1 MTKDVIALTPRMPDT
16 WALLAGL
23 YAGGPGAG
31 VSAASEGAVLRLCA
45 PDGRPLVSV
54 EAPLLVQVPGEAER
68 LLGRDVPVPFWWTE
82 ARASGAVPGAERLAG
97 SVCGR
102 LALLL
107 GGTTWPG
114 PAAGTEVVDVAAGT
128 AGADAATGTTGTGG
142 ADVAAALAPDDGQPV
157 VDVLTDSTSV
167 VLADRPVLALTTW
180 LSEVLRDTSE
190 SGRALQIVTP
200 PHVRLSAPARATLLQ
215 VPNRWVV
222 QDPAQGYYDG
232 LSGAVLRWR
241 DGTFAPVPGPDGA
254 VPVAEAFARTS
265 PSPDRQLVV
274 AFRTTLPAH
283 EDVVLGEAL
292 ETAWR
297 GLTGSA
303 PAGWGTAEPVNLPW
317 STRQLTELARGRAP
331 EPTHLLV
338 TGHPGRPA
346 LAWIR
351 VTRTTAGV
359 EQDVTFTLGYGEDEA
374 PPLEAIAPLAETLAV
389 EHGLTTMLASV
400 RRASRD
406 LTTAPVLQAPP
417 VPVAFTL
424 GAHDVRGIG
433 LTHARRPPVG
443 VRPVTLG
450 PASGP
455 ALHYPLGDG
464 SDAGALVELQ
474 RLAAHLRAGAPG
486 AGTET

>member
-23 YAGGPGAG
+23 YAAGPEAAVAAG
-31 VSAASEGAVLRLCA
+31 SRDAVLRLCTPA
-45 PDGRPLVSV
+45 GRPLVSV

-82 ARASGAVPGAERLAG
+82 VRASGAVPEAERLAA

-107 GGTTWPG
+107 GGSTWPG
-114 PAAGTEVVDVAAGT
+114 PAASTEVVDVRT
-128 AGADAATGTTGTGG
+128 A
-142 ADVAAALAPDDGQPV
+142 VAPDDGQPV
-157 VDVLTDSTSV
+157 VDVLTDTTSV

-180 LSEVLRDTSE
+180 LSEVLRGTSE

-200 PHVRLSAPARATLLQ
+200 PSVRLSAPARATLLQ

-222 QDPAQGYYDG
+222 QDPEQGYYDG

-241 DGTFAPVPGPDGA
+241 DGTFTPVPGADGTA
-254 VPVAEAFARTS
+254 PVAEAFGRTG
-265 PSPDRQLVV
+265 PTGDRQLVV

-283 EDVVLGEAL
+283 EDIVLGEAL
-292 ETAWR
+292 EAAWR
-297 GLTGSA
+297 ALTGSA

-317 STRQLTELARGRAP
+317 SPHRLTDLARDRAP

-359 EQDVTFTLGYGEDEA
+359 EQDMTLVLGYGEGEE
-374 PPLEAIAPLAETLAV
+374 PPLEAITALAETLVV

-406 LTTAPVLQAPP
+406 LTTPPVLQAPP
-417 VPVAFTL
+417 VPVSFTL
-424 GAHDVRGIG
+424 GARDVRGIG
-433 LTHARRPPVG
+433 LTHARRPPVD
-443 VRPVTLG
+443 VRPVALG
-450 PASGP
+450 PAAEP

-464 SDAGALVELQ
+464 SDAGALVGLR
-474 RLAAHLRAGAPG
+474 RLAAHLRAGVPG
-486 AGTET
+486 SGSGSEAGA

>member
-1 MTKDVIALTPRMPDT
+1 MTKDVIALTPKMPDT

-23 YAGGPGAG
+23 YAGGPE
-31 VSAASEGAVLRLCA
+31 AAVTAEARGAVLRLCA

-68 LLGRDVPVPFWWTE
+68 LLGRDMPVPFWWTE
-82 ARASGAVPGAERLAG
+82 ARASGAVPEAGPLAA

-107 GGTTWPG
+107 SGGTWPED
-114 PAAGTEVVDVAAGT
+114 AAGTDVVDVRAA
-128 AGADAATGTTGTGG
+128 
-142 ADVAAALAPDDGQPV
+142 VAPDDGQPV
-157 VDVLTDSTSV
+157 VDVLTGTTSV

-180 LSEVLRDTSE
+180 LSEVLRGTSE
-190 SGRALQIVTP
+190 TDRALQIVTP
-200 PHVRLSAPARATLLQ
+200 PHVRLTAPARATLLQ

-232 LSGAVLRWR
+232 LSGTVLRWR
-241 DGTFAPVPGPDGA
+241 EGTFTPALGPDGTA
-254 VPVAEAFARTS
+254 SVAEAFGRTS
-265 PSPDRQLVV
+265 PSRERQLVV
-274 AFRTTLPAH
+274 AFRTVLPAH
-283 EDVVLGEAL
+283 GDVVLGEAL
-292 ETAWR
+292 EAAWR
-297 GLTGSA
+297 ALTGSA

-317 STRQLTELARGRAP
+317 SPGRLTELARDRAP

-338 TGHPGRPA
+338 TGRPGRPA

-359 EQDVTFTLGYGEDEA
+359 EQDMTLTLGYGEGEE
-374 PPLEAIAPLAETLAV
+374 PPLEAIASLAETLV
-389 EHGLTTMLASV
+389 LEHGLTTMLTSV

-424 GAHDVRGIG
+424 GARDVRGIG
-433 LTHARRPPVG
+433 LTHARRPPVE
-443 VRPVTLG
+443 VRPLVLG
-450 PASGP
+450 SAAEP

-464 SDAGALVELQ
+464 SDAGALVELR
-474 RLAAHLRAGAPG
+474 RLAAHLRAGVP
-486 AGTET
+486 GTEA

>member
-1 MTKDVIALTPRMPDT
+1 MPDT

-23 YAGGPGAG
+23 YAGGPEAVVTAG
-31 VSAASEGAVLRLCA
+31 SEGAVLRLCT

-107 GGTTWPG
+107 GGSTWPET
-114 PAAGTEVVDVAAGT
+114 AAGTEVVDVRAA
-128 AGADAATGTTGTGG
+128 
-142 ADVAAALAPDDGQPV
+142 VAPDDGQPV

-180 LSEVLRDTSE
+180 LSEVLRGTSE

-232 LSGAVLRWR
+232 LSGAVLRWQGGTFTPALGE
-241 DGTFAPVPGPDGA
+241 DGTAT
-254 VPVAEAFARTS
+254 VAEAFGRTA
-265 PSPDRQLVV
+265 PPADRQLVV
-274 AFRTTLPAH
+274 AFRTTLPAR
-283 EDVVLGEAL
+283 EDTVLGEAL

-297 GLTGSA
+297 TLTGSA

-317 STRQLTELARGRAP
+317 SPRRLTALARDRAP
-331 EPTHLLV
+331 EPTHLIV
-338 TGHPGRPA
+338 TGHPDRPA

-351 VTRTTAGV
+351 VTRTASGI
-359 EQDVTFTLGYGEDEA
+359 EQDVTLTIGYGEGEE
-374 PPLEAIAPLAETLAV
+374 PPLEAIEPLAGTLV
-389 EHGLTTMLASV
+389 VDHGLTTMLASL
-400 RRASRD
+400 RRAPRD
-406 LTTAPVLQAPP
+406 LATAPVLQAPP
-417 VPVAFTL
+417 IPVAFTL
-424 GAHDVRGIG
+424 GARDVRGVG
-433 LTHARRPPVG
+433 LTHARRPPVE
-443 VRPVTLG
+443 VRPVVLG
-450 PASGP
+450 PASEP

-464 SDAGALVELQ
+464 SDAGALVELH
-474 RLAAHLRAGAPG
+474 RLAAHLRAGMPG
-486 AGTET
+486 TGADV

>member
-1 MTKDVIALTPRMPDT
+1 MTKDVIALTPKMPDT

-23 YAGGPGAG
+23 YAGGPE
-31 VSAASEGAVLRLCA
+31 AAVTAEARGAVLRLCA

-68 LLGRDVPVPFWWTE
+68 LLGRDMPVPFWWTE
-82 ARASGAVPGAERLAG
+82 ARASGAVPEAGPLAA

-107 GGTTWPG
+107 GGGTWPED
-114 PAAGTEVVDVAAGT
+114 AAGTDVVDVRAA
-128 AGADAATGTTGTGG
+128 
-142 ADVAAALAPDDGQPV
+142 VAPDDGQPV
-157 VDVLTDSTSV
+157 VDVLTGTTSV

-180 LSEVLRDTSE
+180 LSEVLRGTSE
-190 SGRALQIVTP
+190 TDRALQIVTP
-200 PHVRLSAPARATLLQ
+200 PHVRLTAPARATLLQ

-232 LSGAVLRWR
+232 LSGTVLRWR
-241 DGTFAPVPGPDGA
+241 EGTFTPALGADGTAS
-254 VPVAEAFARTS
+254 VAEAFGRTS
-265 PSPDRQLVV
+265 PSRERQLVV
-274 AFRTTLPAH
+274 AFRTVLPAH
-283 EDVVLGEAL
+283 GDVVLGEAL
-292 ETAWR
+292 EAAWR
-297 GLTGSA
+297 ALTGSA

-317 STRQLTELARGRAP
+317 SPGRLTELARDRAP

-359 EQDVTFTLGYGEDEA
+359 EQDMTLTLGYGEGEE
-374 PPLEAIAPLAETLAV
+374 PPLEAIAPLAETLVV
-389 EHGLTTMLASV
+389 EHGLTTMLTSV

-424 GAHDVRGIG
+424 GARDVRGIG
-433 LTHARRPPVG
+433 LTHARRPPVE
-443 VRPVTLG
+443 VRPLVLG
-450 PASGP
+450 SAAEP

-464 SDAGALVELQ
+464 SDAGALVELR
-474 RLAAHLRAGAPG
+474 RLAAHLRAGVP
-486 AGTET
+486 GTEA

>member
-1 MTKDVIALTPRMPDT
+1 MTKDVIALTPTMPDT

-23 YAGGPGAG
+23 YAAGPEAG
-31 VSAASEGAVLRLCA
+31 VTAGSGGAVLRLCA

-107 GGTTWPG
+107 GGSTWPEE
-114 PAAGTEVVDVAAGT
+114 AAGTEVVDIGAA
-128 AGADAATGTTGTGG
+128 
-142 ADVAAALAPDDGQPV
+142 VAPDDGQPV
-157 VDVLTDSTSV
+157 VDVLTDTTSV

-180 LSEVLRDTSE
+180 LSEVLRGTAE

-215 VPNRWVV
+215 VPHRWVV

-241 DGTFAPVPGPDGA
+241 DGTFAPAPGADGTA
-254 VPVAEAFARTS
+254 SVAEAFGRTS
-265 PSPDRQLVV
+265 PSDDRQLVV

-283 EDVVLGEAL
+283 EDTVLGEAL

-297 GLTGSA
+297 ALTGSA

-317 STRQLTELARGRAP
+317 SPRRLTDLARDRAP

-338 TGHPGRPA
+338 TGHPDRPA

-351 VTRTTAGV
+351 VTRTTAGI
-359 EQDVTFTLGYGEDEA
+359 EQDMTLTLGYGEGEE
-374 PPLEAIAPLAETLAV
+374 PPLEAITPLAATLVA
-389 EHGLTTMLASV
+389 EHGLTTMLASL
-400 RRASRD
+400 RRAPRD
-406 LTTAPVLQAPP
+406 LTTAPVLQAPT

-424 GAHDVRGIG
+424 GARDVRGIG
-433 LTHARRPPVG
+433 LTHARRPPVA
-443 VRPVTLG
+443 VRPVALG
-450 PASGP
+450 PASEP

-464 SDAGALVELQ
+464 SDTGALGELH
-474 RLAAHLRAGAPG
+474 RLAAHLRAGVPG
-486 AGTET
+486 AEA

>member
-1 MTKDVIALTPRMPDT
+1 MTKDVIALTPKMPDT

-23 YAGGPGAG
+23 YAAGPEAG
-31 VSAASEGAVLRLCA
+31 VTAGSGGAVLRLCA

-68 LLGRDVPVPFWWTE
+68 LLGREVPVPFWWTE

-107 GGTTWPG
+107 GGSTWPG
-114 PAAGTEVVDVAAGT
+114 TAAGTEVVDVRAA
-128 AGADAATGTTGTGG
+128 
-142 ADVAAALAPDDGQPV
+142 VAPDDGQPV
-157 VDVLTDSTSV
+157 VDVLTDTTSV
-167 VLADRPVLALTTW
+167 VLSDRPVLALTTW
-180 LSEVLRDTSE
+180 LSEVLRGTSE

-215 VPNRWVV
+215 VPGRWVV

-241 DGTFAPVPGPDGA
+241 DGTFAPALGADGTA
-254 VPVAEAFARTS
+254 SVAEAFGRTS
-265 PSPDRQLVV
+265 PSSDRQFVV

-283 EDVVLGEAL
+283 EDIVLGEAL

-297 GLTGSA
+297 ALTGSA

-317 STRQLTELARGRAP
+317 SPRRLTDLARDRAP

-359 EQDVTFTLGYGEDEA
+359 EQDVTLTLGYGEDEE
-374 PPLEAIAPLAETLAV
+374 PPLEAITPLAGTLVA
-389 EHGLTTMLASV
+389 EHGLTTMLTSL
-400 RRASRD
+400 RRAPRD
-406 LTTAPVLQAPP
+406 LTTAPVLQAPT

-424 GAHDVRGIG
+424 GARDVRGIG
-433 LTHARRPPVG
+433 LTHARRPPVA
-443 VRPVTLG
+443 VRPVALG
-450 PASGP
+450 PASEP

-464 SDAGALVELQ
+464 SDAGALGTLH
-474 RLAAHLRAGAPG
+474 RLAAHLRAGVPG
-486 AGTET
+486 AGTGTET

>member
-23 YAGGPGAG
+23 YAGGPEAAVTAG
-31 VSAASEGAVLRLCA
+31 SQGAVLRLCA

-68 LLGRDVPVPFWWTE
+68 LLGRDMPVPFWWTE
-82 ARASGAVPGAERLAG
+82 ARASGAVPEAEPLAA

-107 GGTTWPG
+107 GGGTWPE
-114 PAAGTEVVDVAAGT
+114 PAADTGVVDVRAA
-128 AGADAATGTTGTGG
+128 
-142 ADVAAALAPDDGQPV
+142 VAPDDGQPV
-157 VDVLTDSTSV
+157 VDVLTDTTSV

-180 LSEVLRDTSE
+180 LSEVLRGTSE
-190 SGRALQIVTP
+190 SDRALQIVTP

-232 LSGAVLRWR
+232 LSGTVLRWQ
-241 DGTFAPVPGPDGA
+241 DGTFTPALGADGTA
-254 VPVAEAFARTS
+254 TVAEAFRRTS

-297 GLTGSA
+297 ALTGSA

-317 STRQLTELARGRAP
+317 SPRRLTELARDRAP

-359 EQDVTFTLGYGEDEA
+359 EQDMTLTLGYGEDEE
-374 PPLEAIAPLAETLAV
+374 PPLEAITPLAGTLV
-389 EHGLTTMLASV
+389 GEHGLTTLLASV
-400 RRASRD
+400 RRGSRD

-424 GAHDVRGIG
+424 GARDVRDIG
-433 LTHARRPPVG
+433 LTHARRPPVE
-443 VRPVTLG
+443 VRPVALG

-464 SDAGALVELQ
+464 SDPGALV
-474 RLAAHLRAGAPG
+474 RLRHLAEHLRAGVPG
-486 AGTET
+486 PEA

>member
-1 MTKDVIALTPRMPDT
+1 MTKDVIALTPKMPDT

-23 YAGGPGAG
+23 YAGGPEAALTAG
-31 VSAASEGAVLRLCA
+31 SQGAVLRLCA

-68 LLGRDVPVPFWWTE
+68 LLGRDMPVPFWWTE
-82 ARASGAVPGAERLAG
+82 ARASGAVPGAERLAA

-107 GGTTWPG
+107 GGGTWPE
-114 PAAGTEVVDVAAGT
+114 PAASTEVVDVPAA
-128 AGADAATGTTGTGG
+128 
-142 ADVAAALAPDDGQPV
+142 VAPDDGQPV
-157 VDVLTDSTSV
+157 VDVLTDTTSV

-180 LSEVLRDTSE
+180 LSEVLRGTSE
-190 SGRALQIVTP
+190 TDRALQIVTP

-232 LSGAVLRWR
+232 LSGTVLRWQS
-241 DGTFAPVPGPDGA
+241 GTFTPVLGA
-254 VPVAEAFARTS
+254 GGTASVAEAFGRTC
-265 PSPDRQLVV
+265 PTGDRQLVV
-274 AFRTTLPAH
+274 AFRTTLPAR

-292 ETAWR
+292 EAAWR
-297 GLTGSA
+297 ALTGSA

-317 STRQLTELARGRAP
+317 SPRRLTDLARDRAP

-359 EQDVTFTLGYGEDEA
+359 EQDMTLTLGYGEGEE
-374 PPLEAIAPLAETLAV
+374 PPLEAIAPLAETLVV

-406 LTTAPVLQAPP
+406 LTTPPVLQAPP
-417 VPVAFTL
+417 VPVSFTL
-424 GAHDVRGIG
+424 GARDVRGIG
-433 LTHARRPPVG
+433 LTHARRPPVE
-443 VRPVTLG
+443 VRPVALG
-450 PASGP
+450 PATGP

-464 SDAGALVELQ
+464 SDVGALVGLR
-474 RLAAHLRAGAPG
+474 RLAAHLRAGVPAAE
-486 AGTET
+486 AGPESGSEP

>member
-1 MTKDVIALTPRMPDT
+1 MTKDVIALTPTMPDT

-23 YAGGPGAG
+23 YAGGPEAG
-31 VSAASEGAVLRLCA
+31 VTAGSEGAVLRLCS

-68 LLGRDVPVPFWWTE
+68 LLGQDVPVPFWWTE
-82 ARASGAVPGAERLAG
+82 ARASGAVPEAERLAG

-107 GGTTWPG
+107 GGSTWPE
-114 PAAGTEVVDVAAGT
+114 PAAGTEVVDVRT
-128 AGADAATGTTGTGG
+128 A
-142 ADVAAALAPDDGQPV
+142 VAPDDGQPV

-180 LSEVLRDTSE
+180 LSEVLRGTSE

-232 LSGAVLRWR
+232 LSGAVLRWQ
-241 DGTFAPVPGPDGA
+241 DGTFAPALGADGTA
-254 VPVAEAFARTS
+254 SVAEAFGRTS
-265 PSPDRQLVV
+265 PSSDRQLVV

-283 EDVVLGEAL
+283 EDAVLGEAL

-297 GLTGSA
+297 ALTGSA
-303 PAGWGTAEPVNLPW
+303 PVGWGTAEPVNLPW
-317 STRQLTELARGRAP
+317 SPRRLTDLARDRAP

-338 TGHPGRPA
+338 TGHPDRPA

-359 EQDVTFTLGYGEDEA
+359 EQDVTLTLGYGEGEE
-374 PPLEAIAPLAETLAV
+374 PPLEAIAPLAETLVV
-389 EHGLTTMLASV
+389 EHGLTTMLVSV

-424 GAHDVRGIG
+424 GARDVRGIG
-433 LTHARRPPVG
+433 LTHARRPPVE
-443 VRPVTLG
+443 VRPVVLG
-450 PASGP
+450 PASEP

-464 SDAGALVELQ
+464 SDADALVELQ
-474 RLAAHLRAGAPG
+474 RLAAHLRAGVPG
-486 AGTET
+486 AGTEA

>member
-23 YAGGPGAG
+23 YAAGPEAAVAAG
-31 VSAASEGAVLRLCA
+31 SRDAVLRLCTPA
-45 PDGRPLVSV
+45 GRPLVSV

-82 ARASGAVPGAERLAG
+82 VRASGAVPEAERLAA

-107 GGTTWPG
+107 GGSTWPG
-114 PAAGTEVVDVAAGT
+114 PAASTEVVDVRT
-128 AGADAATGTTGTGG
+128 A
-142 ADVAAALAPDDGQPV
+142 VAPDDGQPV
-157 VDVLTDSTSV
+157 VDVLTDTTSL

-180 LSEVLRDTSE
+180 LSEVLRGTSE

-200 PHVRLSAPARATLLQ
+200 PSVRLSAPARATLLQ

-222 QDPAQGYYDG
+222 QDPEQGYYDG

-241 DGTFAPVPGPDGA
+241 DGTFTPVPGADGTA
-254 VPVAEAFARTS
+254 PVAEAFGRTG
-265 PSPDRQLVV
+265 PTGDRQLVV

-283 EDVVLGEAL
+283 EDIVLGEAL
-292 ETAWR
+292 EAAWR
-297 GLTGSA
+297 VLTGSA

-317 STRQLTELARGRAP
+317 SPRRLTDLARDRAP

-359 EQDVTFTLGYGEDEA
+359 EQDMTLVLGYGEGEE
-374 PPLEAIAPLAETLAV
+374 PPLEAITALAETLVV

-406 LTTAPVLQAPP
+406 LTTPPVLQAPP

-424 GAHDVRGIG
+424 GARDVRGIG
-433 LTHARRPPVG
+433 LTHARRPPVE
-443 VRPVTLG
+443 VRPVALG
-450 PASGP
+450 PAAEP

-464 SDAGALVELQ
+464 SDAGALVGLR
-474 RLAAHLRAGAPG
+474 RLATHLRAGVPG
-486 AGTET
+486 SGSEAGS